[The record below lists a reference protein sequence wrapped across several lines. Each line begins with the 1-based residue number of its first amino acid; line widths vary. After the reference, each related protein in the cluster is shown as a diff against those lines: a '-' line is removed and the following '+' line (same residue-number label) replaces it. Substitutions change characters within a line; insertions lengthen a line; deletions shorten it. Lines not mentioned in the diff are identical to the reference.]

1 MAIRGY
7 RTELGDDER
16 TEFVRPV
23 YDYDTVQPGADFT
36 YGGRSGPLSGGDS
49 GGGAANQPTT
59 MNAWDY
65 NLPSTSPYSDPKT
78 ARNFNP
84 PVTNPYESHNQP
96 PAWDPKTADA
106 MWDKLDDQ
114 VYNAATNK
122 WEHSGDWSY
131 PGSKLFPERMGMID
145 NLLTFGTTNPAD
157 GLDYK
162 NIAQDLA
169 NRQQRTGDLAHAWV
183 NNPNMSHQDYDNLIH
198 HDFTGFDSQGNFNPL
213 PGSDV
218 FSNLNEDMQHHFQ
231 VTNDPFAS
239 GAFGDAGYNEPTPTH
254 TGSVF
259 DEGGIFSSSF
269 WKNKGGPVSGGK

>member
-7 RTELGDDER
+7 RTELADDER

-59 MNAWDY
+59 MNVWDY
-65 NLPSTSPYSDPKT
+65 NLPSTSPYNDPESKT
-78 ARNFNP
+78 YRARNFNP
-84 PVTNPYESHNQP
+84 SVTHPMESDVQP

-157 GLDYK
+157 GLNYK

-183 NNPNMSHQDYDNLIH
+183 NNPDMSHQDYDNLIH

-218 FSNLNEDMQHHFQ
+218 FGSLSQASQDHFQ
-231 VTNDPFAS
+231 NIHDPFHDIPDHS
-239 GAFGDAGYNEPTPTH
+239 QP

-259 DEGGIFSSSF
+259 DEGGIFGGGF
-269 WKNKGGPVSGGK
+269 WNKGGPVSGGK